1 MKHTLKDSQGGCL
14 CGAVR
19 YELTEDPMFI
29 QACHCLDCQRISG
42 SAFVMN
48 MWTEDSNLSLLG
60 EMPASYKAKSGSG
73 NVHEIFYCPH
83 CITDLWSKYY
93 VGLKGSVF
101 VRAGTLDDTRNVKPV
116 VHVFTRSK
124 QQWLTL
130 DEEQKTFEEFY
141 NPFEV
146 WSQES
151 LDRLVALKANQ

>member
-1 MKHTLKDSQGGCL
+1 
-14 CGAVR
+14 
-19 YELTEDPMFI
+19 MFI

-48 MWTEDSNLSLLG
+48 MWTEDVNLKLLG
-60 EMPASYKAKSGSG
+60 QVPASYKAQSGSG
-73 NVHEIFYCPH
+73 SVHEIFYCPH

-101 VRAGTLDDTRNVKPV
+101 IRAGTLDDPRSVKPA

-124 QQWLTL
+124 QEWLVL
-130 DEEQKTFEEFY
+130 DEKQQTFEEFY

-146 WSQES
+146 WPQES
-151 LDRLVALKANQ
+151 LDRLKALKTAEA